1 MNPLLELL
9 DAATASRLNNP
20 QLRPSVLASL
30 RLATGAGY
38 LKAARL
44 TTLRHDLAVREV
56 IAHGKTDH
64 TDADLTRITMQ
75 ARDKNEVVSDGSLSA
90 YPLGKEKRIHGVL
103 LVEGAQ
109 PDIGPFLADIFLM
122 WCAIAEFTSL
132 EKAELIDE
140 NLQLREE
147 IKAQFSDRNIIAVSG
162 SFSRV
167 VENARRVA
175 ASTATV
181 LIHGETGTGK
191 ELIARVIHEHSPRAN
206 GPFITIN
213 CGALSESLLES
224 ELFGHVKGA
233 FTGAITDRKGR
244 FEAANGGTIFLD
256 EIGEV
261 SPAMQVRL
269 LRVLQEMEIER
280 VGDTKTRKLDVRV
293 VAATNRVLEK
303 EVEKGTFRAD
313 LYYRLNVVY
322 LHIPPLRNR
331 PEDIPHL
338 VEHFLNRYCQ
348 RNVKYIEA
356 ISREVLE
363 ILGRYPWPGNVR
375 ELENCIEKM
384 VVMAPN
390 KEITPD
396 LLPMSVMAY
405 DPHQDRDAQS
415 GKANAIVSFETRM
428 ASYMQ
433 TETHACL
440 ERNGCDLYEVVRS
453 KWERYLFEAVLNA
466 CQNNK
471 SKAAQHLGMTRNT
484 LNTRLKELGN
494 MKMQWSVE

>member
-1 MNPLLELL
+1 MTPLLDLL
-9 DAATASRLNNP
+9 DAATEARVSNP

-30 RLATGAGY
+30 RLATSAGF
-38 LKAARL
+38 LRFGRL
-44 TTLRHDLAVREV
+44 TTFRHDGEIRE
-56 IAHGKTDH
+56 I
-64 TDADLTRITMQ
+64 ITQGEGTPNEETQLQVTLQ
-75 ARDKNEVVSDGSLSA
+75 ARDSHTLPVVGNLTA
-90 YPLGKEKRIHGVL
+90 YPLGKGKRIHGVL
-103 LVEGAQ
+103 LVEDPKPEVGAL
-109 PDIGPFLADIFLM
+109 LADLFLQ
-122 WCAIAEFTSL
+122 WCAMAEFTSL

-140 NLQLREE
+140 NFQLREE
-147 IKAQFSDRNIIAVSG
+147 IKQQFSDKNIIAVSG
-162 SFSRV
+162 SFRRV
-167 VENARRVA
+167 LDSARRVA

-181 LIHGETGTGK
+181 LVHGETGTGK
-191 ELIARVIHEHSPRAN
+191 ELIARVIHVHSNRAN
-206 GPFITIN
+206 GPFVTIN

-233 FTGAITDRKGR
+233 FTGAVADRKGR

-322 LHIPPLRNR
+322 LHIPPLRGR

-338 VEHFLNRYCQ
+338 VEHFLNVYCQ
-348 RNVKYIEA
+348 RNVKFIDS

-363 ILGRYPWPGNVR
+363 ILTRYPWPGNVR
-375 ELENCIEKM
+375 ELENCIEKI
-384 VVMAPN
+384 VVMAPA

-405 DPHQDRDAQS
+405 DPHQESD
-415 GKANAIVSFETRM
+415 KAAGMVSFEARL
-428 ASYMQ
+428 AAYMQ
-433 TETHACL
+433 AETHACL
-440 ERNGCDLYEVVRS
+440 QRGSADLYDVVRA

-466 CQNNK
+466 CNNNK
-471 SKAAQHLGMTRNT
+471 SKAAQMLGITRNT
-484 LNTRLKELGN
+484 LNTRLKELCDV
-494 MKMQWSVE
+494 KRQWTVE